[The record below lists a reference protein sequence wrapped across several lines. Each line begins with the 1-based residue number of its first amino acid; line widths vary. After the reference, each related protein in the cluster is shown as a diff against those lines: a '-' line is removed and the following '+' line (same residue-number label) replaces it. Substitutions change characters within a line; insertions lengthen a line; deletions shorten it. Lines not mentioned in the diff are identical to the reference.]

1 MSSKSVNRVKCSFF
15 TGLKSSCKFLSPVVM
30 LSNSSS
36 DLSGYET
43 MVTPGGSNLF
53 CCSTIVFDAL
63 GHIEQNFKPYLG
75 YSSIMIT
82 SVLVIYAPFNSE
94 YSDLGSASFIPILI
108 STLLLR
114 RPSRIP
120 MISQPDLCD
129 LVLLDIIMSKMYV
142 FEPTPYK
149 PYPKFY

>member
-1 MSSKSVNRVKCSFF
+1 
-15 TGLKSSCKFLSPVVM
+15 M

-75 YSSIMIT
+75 YSSIIVTINQLGLSIFKLGSRTYMIKRC
-82 SVLVIYAPFNSE
+82 A
-94 YSDLGSASFIPILI
+94 SDLHEHD
-108 STLLLR
+108 
-114 RPSRIP
+114 SRTHT
-120 MISQPDLCD
+120 
-129 LVLLDIIMSKMYV
+129 
-142 FEPTPYK
+142 E
-149 PYPKFY
+149 